1 MSLALQL
8 LQLML
13 LGLLLLGWLGPAAWM
28 ARDAEHRLRAPRRN
42 VAAFAA
48 GALLPAVAPLA
59 WLLLRPHETLEE
71 REERELTRRQLERLL
86 EPEERCLVC
95 RTEIEPDFVCCPR
108 CQTELRSRCGEC
120 SRPVELTWAACPYC
134 GQRTHEEAPILRLT
148 A

>member
-1 MSLALQL
+1 MSIALHL

-28 ARDAEHRLRAPRRN
+28 ARDTEHRLRTPRRN
-42 VAAFAA
+42 VAAFA
-48 GALLPAVAPLA
+48 GALLPIVAPLG

-71 REERELTRRQLERLL
+71 REEREFTRRHLERLL

-95 RTEIEPDFVCCPR
+95 RTEVEPDFVCCPR
-108 CQTELRSRCGEC
+108 CQTELRGRCDGC
-120 SRPVELTWAACPYC
+120 SRPVEFAWAACPYC
-134 GQRTHEEAPILRLT
+134 GQLTHGEAPILRLS